1 MAAKFKMSMLSLRIR
16 IFLSMIVLVLI
27 ASILMASISIIQF
40 KNESKVYHQERL
52 ERKETAINEHIN
64 YVLANTTYPLSANN
78 LDLIFKDKIHEL
90 SQIHG
95 LEINI
100 VGLDG

>member
-1 MAAKFKMSMLSLRIR
+1 
-16 IFLSMIVLVLI
+16 MIVLVLI
-27 ASILMASISIIQF
+27 ASVLMASISIIQF

-100 VGLDG
+100 FGLDGKLLKSSNV